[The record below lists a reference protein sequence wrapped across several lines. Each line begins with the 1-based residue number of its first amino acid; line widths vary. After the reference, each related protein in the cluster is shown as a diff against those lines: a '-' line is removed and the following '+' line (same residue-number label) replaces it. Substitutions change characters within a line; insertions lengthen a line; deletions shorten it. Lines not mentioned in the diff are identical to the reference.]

1 MIRPALAFA
10 VGTLGAGTAIAHD
23 FWVQPSQWRVAPL
36 DTVALTLM
44 VGHGADRQPS
54 RLPAS
59 RILRFETIAPDG
71 RRADLKAPNT
81 GGDGKRQTRLQP
93 KGDGA
98 HMIVL
103 QSDARAQSR
112 LPAARFE
119 SYLREEGLTVA
130 LDARKRTRR
139 SATDGSENYR
149 RNAKA
154 ILLVGTP
161 TRANSR
167 WIAKRVGL
175 ALEIVPDDDLFL
187 SPGPTEMSL
196 RIFYHGRPLAGALVK
211 LTDLNNDMKPVAQRR
226 SAADGR
232 VRFAMPGTGTWRANV
247 VWTRQNEP
255 GAATDFETD
264 FSSLSFAVPHRG

>member
-1 MIRPALAFA
+1 MIRLTLAFA

-36 DTVALTLM
+36 DTVTLTLM

-59 RILRFETIAPDG
+59 RIVRFETIAPDG
-71 RRADLKAPNT
+71 RRTDLKAPIADS
-81 GGDGKRQTRLQP
+81 DGQQTRLQP
-93 KGDGA
+93 EGDGA

-112 LPAARFE
+112 LPPARFE
-119 SYLREEGLTVA
+119 SYLKEEGLTVA

-154 ILLVGTP
+154 IVLVGTP

-167 WIAKRVGL
+167 WIEKRVGL

-211 LTDLNNDMKPVAQRR
+211 LTDLNNDTKPVAQRR

-247 VWTRQNEP
+247 VWTRPNEP